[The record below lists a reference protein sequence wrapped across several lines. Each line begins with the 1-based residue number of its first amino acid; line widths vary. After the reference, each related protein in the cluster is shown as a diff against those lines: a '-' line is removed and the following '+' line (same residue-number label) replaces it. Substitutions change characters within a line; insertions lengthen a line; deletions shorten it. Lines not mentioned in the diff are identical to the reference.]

1 MGPPGFE
8 QTLPS
13 MSSDEMSII
22 LERCGARVVART
34 DHGLLFAAQ
43 RHLIFISHSTV
54 VSSNDLGDIV
64 RSASI
69 PPARLSELLAEV
81 RSEKREAQQR

>member
-1 MGPPGFE
+1 
-8 QTLPS
+8 

-34 DHGLLFAAQ
+34 DHGLLFAAN
-43 RHLIFISHSTV
+43 RHLILIRHCPV
-54 VSSNDLGDIV
+54 VAANDLGDIV

-69 PPARLSELLAEV
+69 APARLSELLAEV
-81 RSEKREAQQR
+81 RSEKKQPSTTTPG